1 MSDKEDSMKKQQP
14 APITAEYQIGTT
26 KYTVKPICNE
36 TDQKESIEEK
46 IKRLILQDRQKGA
59 KL

>member
-1 MSDKEDSMKKQQP
+1 MKKQQP